1 MLKNGFGITT
11 ILSYSTTRLVLLALL
26 ASIIFSSLNNERAL
40 AHVFVPDE
48 NASLLALI
56 NQLKTELELIRYNLK
71 DFNNKNLALEHLADT
86 IKIQNENNI
95 SPFVIPELS
104 ELDQLIKINFN
115 LQQPASM
122 SYIDEKINNASKFLD
137 ERIEFEID
145 SRDLKNATVQAL
157 NIANIT
163 DEILREYAMA
173 YDIEP
178 IIAGNTGSMLNMNMS
193 NMPNIGSS
201 VTPDSSFP
209 LSSSTEENNVQNSFT
224 TNKSSTLNATK
235 IVNIS
240 NYQSAQALA
249 NKALEI
255 FREDLKPLELPS
267 ATQAF
272 SSAAIRTSSVSGL
285 EDAISLLINSINEK
299 KPYSD
304 IMQIVHGPV
313 HTDLFLAYNLKMIA
327 D

>member
-11 ILSYSTTRLVLLALL
+11 IPSYSTTRLILLALL
-26 ASIIFSSLNNERAL
+26 ASIIFSSLSNERVL

-86 IKIQNENNI
+86 IKIQNKNNI

-104 ELDQLIKINFN
+104 ELDQLIKINSN

-137 ERIEFEID
+137 ERIEFEIN

-157 NIANIT
+157 NIADIT

-178 IIAGNTGSMLNMNMS
+178 IIAGNTGSMLNMNMP

-249 NKALEI
+249 NKALGI

-267 ATQAF
+267 ATRAF

-285 EDAISLLINSINEK
+285 EDAIFLLINSINEK